1 MTSSRW
7 RMSASRAYELSPDL
21 REKQVEMLC
30 RKYGGATLASHAA
43 RVIQHAY
50 RRYRLSRSFAR
61 MKLEAAAAS
70 PAAAHGDKR
79 LSRCFAD
86 VDTALADSE
95 GPSRPVVSG
104 ICCRVRARDMEVT
117 DSRGYVD
124 AVRWTSSDRRRQVAV
139 QKSHSVSVT
148 TTTRHHQKVVVR
160 AGCCVSPDTW
170 SADDRPGRSL
180 AAGVVVH
187 RHERRAVPVST
198 PIVPPTVD
206 GCRSDD
212 ELLSAVSVPRTTSN
226 SLNKCV
232 HITNLRC

>member
-70 PAAAHGDKR
+70 PATAHGDRR

-86 VDTALADSE
+86 VDVALADCE

-124 AVRWTSSDRRRQVAV
+124 SVRWTATDRRRQVAV

-148 TTTRHHQKVVVR
+148 TTTRQHQRVVVR
-160 AGCCVSPDTW
+160 AGCCVSPDTS
-170 SADDRPGRSL
+170 SADDRPGRSP
-180 AAGVVVH
+180 AAGLVVH
-187 RHERRAVPVST
+187 QHQRRALPVST
-198 PIVPPTVD
+198 PVVPPTV
-206 GCRSDD
+206 R
-212 ELLSAVSVPRTTSN
+212 P
-226 SLNKCV
+226 LNKYALTLTCS
-232 HITNLRC
+232 TC